1 MNLEFLPLALIT
13 LGLLFLALVIDWR
26 YS

>member
-1 MNLEFLPLALIT
+1 MNPEFLPLALIT